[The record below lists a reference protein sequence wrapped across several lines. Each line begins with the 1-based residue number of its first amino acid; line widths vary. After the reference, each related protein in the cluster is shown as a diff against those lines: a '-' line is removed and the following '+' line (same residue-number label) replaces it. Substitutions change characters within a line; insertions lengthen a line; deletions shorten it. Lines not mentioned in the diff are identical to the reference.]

1 MNQKNITIQN
11 VIVKIFD
18 KSEMQ
23 RLKSAFNKQQRWK
36 NKNKKIIIIKTKTT
50 QAKRLLSNNQSL
62 HRSSLNQLNNQPS
75 VTAKEWKIHTIWN
88 SRRS

>member
-11 VIVKIFD
+11 VIVKILD

-36 NKNKKIIIIKTKTT
+36 NKN
-50 QAKRLLSNNQSL
+50 
-62 HRSSLNQLNNQPS
+62 
-75 VTAKEWKIHTIWN
+75 
-88 SRRS
+88 

>member
-23 RLKSAFNKQQRWK
+23 RLKSAF
-36 NKNKKIIIIKTKTT
+36 KTKM
-50 QAKRLLSNNQSL
+50 KKYKL
-62 HRSSLNQLNNQPS
+62 
-75 VTAKEWKIHTIWN
+75 KK
-88 SRRS
+88 

>member
-23 RLKSAFNKQQRWK
+23 RLKSAF
-36 NKNKKIIIIKTKTT
+36 KTKI
-50 QAKRLLSNNQSL
+50 K
-62 HRSSLNQLNNQPS
+62 
-75 VTAKEWKIHTIWN
+75 KK
-88 SRRS
+88 